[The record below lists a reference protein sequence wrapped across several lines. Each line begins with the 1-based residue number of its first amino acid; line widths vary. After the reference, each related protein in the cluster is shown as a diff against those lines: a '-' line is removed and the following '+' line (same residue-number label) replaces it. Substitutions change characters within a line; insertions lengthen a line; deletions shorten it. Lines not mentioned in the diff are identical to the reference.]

1 MGVLNL
7 FLQKMNVLI
16 PMHNEWW
23 RPDHYFIWGTLGDYC
38 FTFKEIS
45 FHMREIE
52 KERKR
57 VAQLLFMFWSINN
70 KYPKPL
76 LTQWC
81 QEKIDREPRIQSKSN
96 GERSRLGCEA
106 LPLGYISPC
115 MSGCASF
122 ISALWSRMWRLSRQ
136 LKGIGLHR
144 TCPPFLIQLEAHPHQ
159 CKDKSKPDNCKLQ
172 VSRNEGQ
179 SEKGRS
185 EACDLWFL
193 ITLGIA

>member
-1 MGVLNL
+1 
-7 FLQKMNVLI
+7 MNR
-16 PMHNEWW
+16 W
-23 RPDHYFIWGTLGDYC
+23 RPDHYFFWGTYR
-38 FTFKEIS
+38 FTYKEIS
-45 FHMREIE
+45 FHMKSPSMKKIE
-52 KERKR
+52 KEQKR
-57 VAQLLFMFWSINN
+57 EA
-70 KYPKPL
+70 
-76 LTQWC
+76 
-81 QEKIDREPRIQSKSN
+81 RIQSKSN